1 MGAFQTTVLSKA
13 RAQLIVRHPFYANI
27 LLGTPQIEER
37 PPKDA
42 KPDKAHGYA
51 PTPYS
56 RFTACT
62 DMRKIYFN
70 MAFIESIST
79 EIVLF
84 VIVHEVMHIV
94 LKHGLRCQ
102 HRNHTRWNI
111 ACDFA
116 INWML
121 KKAGFVIWEHAL
133 CDSQYEGM
141 SAEMIYEIREKRFQE
156 EKQKRIERLKREM
169 ENKEYDAG
177 GDSAPGDDD
186 DSGSDHGNEDGSGSD
201 ESDPGNDNEDGSGS
215 DHGNEDSSDS
225 DESDPGNDNEDGDS
239 SPDESGWGEP
249 RPGKRGEGTPDYG
262 QNELEWEDIIEATK
276 SDPELKRQ
284 IEREIERK
292 VAQAATVA
300 KMQGKLPGDIE
311 RIVQGI
317 LNPPM
322 RWQDVLRSYMTAKAR
337 DDESWA
343 HRNRRFPDM
352 YLPARH
358 SEAMG
363 EIVVIGDTSGSISN
377 DELAQIGEE
386 LREIAEVLHPER
398 IRIIWADVAVASEET
413 FEPGEPV
420 VLHPKGGG
428 GTDMRVPLELAK
440 QYDPIVCL
448 MFTDCYTPW
457 PPVEPPFPL
466 IVLSS
471 TQLVAPIGVTIPL
484 RPGEG

>member
-1 MGAFQTTVLSKA
+1 MSVKASVMSKA
-13 RAQLIVRHPFYANI
+13 KAQLIVRHPFYANI
-27 LLGTPQIEER
+27 LLSTSLIEER
-37 PPKDA
+37 PA
-42 KPDKAHGYA
+42 KNAKIDRKLGYA
-51 PTPYS
+51 PTPMAK
-56 RFTACT
+56 FTGCT
-62 DMRKIYFN
+62 DMRSIWYN
-70 MAFIESIST
+70 IGFIEANPI

-84 VIVHEVMHIV
+84 FLVHEVMHIV
-94 LKHGLRCQ
+94 LKHGLRRQ
-102 HRNHTRWNI
+102 HRNHVRWNI

-121 KKAGFVIWEHAL
+121 KKSGFVIWERAL
-133 CDSQYEGM
+133 CDPQYAGM
-141 SAEMIYEIREKRFQE
+141 SAEMIYELREKKFQE
-156 EKQKRIERLKREM
+156 EKQKKIERIKR
-169 ENKEYDAG
+169 DL
-177 GDSAPGDDD
+177 D
-186 DSGSDHGNEDGSGSD
+186 NEEKNEGD
-201 ESDPGNDNEDGSGS
+201 ESVRRDDPED
-215 DHGNEDSSDS
+215 D
-225 DESDPGNDNEDGDS
+225 DS

-249 RPGKRGEGTPDYG
+249 HPGKRGEGTSDYG
-262 QNELEWEDIIEATK
+262 QDELEWEDIVEAAE

-300 KMQGKLPGDIE
+300 KMQGKLPGNLD
-311 RIVQGI
+311 RIIGGI

-322 RWQDVLRSYMTAKAR
+322 RWQDVLRNYMTAKAR

-343 HRNRRFPDM
+343 HRNRRFSGV

-363 EIVVIGDTSGSISN
+363 EIVVIGDTSGSVSN
-377 DELAQIGEE
+377 AELAQIGEE

-398 IRIIWADVAVASEET
+398 TRIIWADAAVAGEET
-413 FEPGEPV
+413 FEPGEPI

-428 GTDMRVPLELAK
+428 GTDMRVPLKHAE

-457 PPVEPPFPL
+457 PSAEPSFPL

-471 TQLVAPIGVTIPL
+471 TKIVAPIGITIPL